1 MRIVAYKGIIYAI
14 TAKARYLGMEALM
27 ILNFEKIEEQVIPNF
42 KGGEKQFRT
51 HMYTDEACKI
61 MRASLEP
68 GATIGVHTHETN
80 SEIIFMLKGTGVVL
94 YDDTKETLPAG
105 SCHYCPKGHSHS
117 LRNESDEVI
126 EFYAVVPEQ

>member
-1 MRIVAYKGIIYAI
+1 
-14 TAKARYLGMEALM
+14 M
-27 ILNFEKIEEQVIPNF
+27 ILNFETIEEQVIPNF

-51 HMYTDEACKI
+51 RMYTDGACKI

-94 YDDTKETLPAG
+94 YDDTKETLHEG

-117 LRNESDEVI
+117 LRNESGEVI